1 MMTTKLI
8 FILIKKEEA
17 IYIQNRTFKTKNL
30 VSTMLSIHKN
40 KILKIVLINY
50 QVVETNDDYE

>member
-1 MMTTKLI
+1 MTTKLI